1 MWITGTYP
9 YQEAPSAP
17 ETGGGFSTKDYTDLT
32 LDNLFAPVRGLE
44 GAIKSVY
51 GLADTVVGDALPNY
65 DKRLLGES
73 STISGGLIEGLTQFV
88 VPYVGLTRLGKIGQ
102 LGKVGR
108 FLGSGSIAG
117 DVAAGALVDF
127 TVFEGSSGRLSDL
140 VKGTAFENDVSRY
153 LETDEDDSE
162 FEGRLKNLAEGGIIG
177 VPLDLLFHASK
188 VTKTYN
194 KLRRSGVTQAEAA
207 KAATTYYEEAIDG
220 LLTKQMHRKAHDLR
234 VAEGRAPRFEQVY
247 GNTKLSDI
255 VSKTGALTQL
265 EGADREMFETFI
277 TKVGP
282 KLFDD
287 ISVRFEPTT
296 PGASNFDYRYKT
308 ISLLSESFQLGRIR
322 NDLMHEVWHSLEGR
336 LTPAESKKIT
346 TQFVEARKAHFE
358 NSPGAVRRF
367 EQLKAAMTP
376 AQTEDAIDEI
386 VEAGE
391 YEFISPA
398 EWFAT
403 NATDLTES
411 RLAKLKAMQGGGIK
425 NTLLRIREVFSDFV
439 SMMRSRFGGKNLD
452 TIVGDFLG
460 GRKSQA
466 ASSISRLKGR
476 GDLAYARS
484 FKVTQEEFDAISQ
497 AAEQANGQGLRGA
510 DFAASIPYPRTLN
523 GQQRVTG
530 FPLEYPKY
538 GSGDNAVD
546 VKVPNDPPGANVI
559 YAMVVAINNRGAKA
573 EAVENYLR
581 RLGVTVTED
590 AEKLLTA
597 RLDAERKAVKE
608 LLVGEAK
615 GPSQPSRESLS
626 LGEVIV
632 DEDGSRTFI
641 RNASEDDG
649 GGSATLSSRR
659 RKEMLSDMAEA
670 DKSIVGLGLD
680 KQEEMNQRALS
691 RLQLGETSGW
701 SFVEDFLENEPREV
715 QDKVYA
721 YLDALVA
728 EAGEAGD
735 FPTRKPRPGEVV
747 AKAKRTEA
755 GAGMSKGGR
764 GSSLAGADI
773 QLTEQDVKAVLA
785 KLEYSKPELVL
796 QVKRSREASAKVT
809 LESIA
814 ERRKA
819 LMEEGM
825 EIQAKVEAGELNDT
839 DMDAFA
845 GRARRQFDELQRA
858 EERLLAA
865 QAEEGAEVSAKA
877 KTPKAEATEAPVST
891 QEAGGNSETKGPDE
905 PPSTPPEA
913 TEAPVSTQEAG
924 GNSETKGPDGPPSTP
939 PAAAAVEEPAP
950 VKEPEPELPPMED
963 KVEDFLPPEPPK
975 VEAPEAPSEPRKPK
989 RLVELGSEKGTLTSE
1004 DLLDLRRA
1012 VNERSEQEWQELNIN
1027 PRDLNEDELVSLFL
1041 HHRGINLN
1049 RMNLNAAE
1057 EVGVFRL
1064 LEEFGFGKRL
1074 RDQGIT
1080 ALDKVGFPQL
1090 ESMIGEHAA
1099 MTGQNLYDTAVEL
1112 IRGADSLAELKVT
1125 LGVARIRLVQ
1135 ANAELTPKLHDLFKM
1150 ADEVGAENLPDE
1162 VVLDVLLEVDEVANL
1177 AQAVSGAASE
1187 GGRYLQAL
1195 NLPVDSKGVS
1205 LSLDK
1210 GLEKVREKI
1219 RSGTV
1224 DVATKKAMLEGVG
1237 GKEQAVK
1244 FIVKLSETLDAN
1256 TGPLAGKSYM
1266 KMANLVKIANDAKKV
1281 GFWDIHNTYFINNLV
1296 SSSQT
1301 IIGVQMISNILT
1313 TALAPLERAAGGRFG
1328 DALKLY
1334 KHYITSFA
1342 ESVNIAKSAL
1352 KENRPIGLGRRYDG
1366 LQTPTI
1372 SRKTIPAL
1380 QKLANKVGEKPV
1392 DFATSALG
1400 FPLRGI
1406 QAGDEFFKQLN
1417 YRAQLKTAVEASL
1430 ARQGISGTAASAEMQ
1445 KAMDIA
1451 IVNGE
1456 FATNERLIQEGWQEA
1471 AKTTDPK
1478 DVKAMMRKALAYR
1491 KTKWDE
1497 LEGVV
1502 PTFTNH
1508 ADRATFLAK
1517 EVTLQADSRGGMF
1530 GDAAEVIKSGVKRFP
1545 PARLFLPFVSTPINA
1560 LFYAGDRLVAPAQA
1574 ISYLIGEVTNSHGA
1588 MVKVGE
1594 KLGFPAKTMDWLKNN
1609 HSRMYKDL
1617 SSGDPAIVADAKG
1630 RAATGAAMIGLG
1642 YTLAM
1647 GGIVTGHGPKN
1658 REERITWIAAGNQPY
1673 SVRVGDTWFS
1683 YSRLDPLST
1692 MLGSV
1697 ADLFMAAQYTRDDEE
1712 ALDQLTYAMNA
1723 LWFSTT
1729 NNLTNK
1735 SYLQGFKSFL
1745 EMITGQDPSRF
1756 QKWTKQQVAG
1766 GWMPFGSA
1774 VGTLAN
1780 TIDPTRRSVDAD
1792 FMDGILDSVVN
1803 RIPGLSTNE
1812 PVRDAFGK
1820 PILRADQL
1828 GPDVLSPIATT
1839 AVKNDI
1845 ISKEFEALGRSFN
1858 APSKMQQGLDLTKI
1872 DIGPNR
1878 TAYGRFQELAGEV
1891 RIGGRNLEEAMQ
1903 ELLTSARY
1911 QQASAYSTDMV
1922 ESPRVYMVRALFS
1935 KYRQRAFRQLKKES
1949 PVLNAALM
1957 QLDSQARASK
1967 YGVAPSI
1974 VDLTAR

>member
-1 MWITGTYP
+1 MWVTGTYP
-9 YQEAPSAP
+9 HQEAPSAP
-17 ETGGGFSTKDYTDLT
+17 ETGGGFGVKDYTDLT
-32 LDNLFAPVRGLE
+32 LDNLFAPARGIE

-51 GLADTVVGDALPNY
+51 GLADTVAGDALPNY

-88 VPYVGLTRLGKIGQ
+88 VPYAGLTRLGKLGQ

-117 DVAAGALVDF
+117 DVAAGAIVDF

-194 KLRRSGVTQAEAA
+194 KLRRSGASQAAAA
-207 KAATTYYEEAIDG
+207 KAAATYYEDALEYAV
-220 LLTKQMHRKAHDLR
+220 TSQMHRKARELR
-234 VAEGRAPRFEQVY
+234 IAEGRAPDFDQMY
-247 GNTKLSDI
+247 GGTKLSDI
-255 VSKTGALTQL
+255 VSKTGALIPL
-265 EGADREMFETFI
+265 KGEDRKMFTTFI

-287 ISVRFEPTT
+287 VEVKVNPKI
-296 PGASNFDYRYKT
+296 PGFSNFDYRYKI
-308 ISLLSESFQLGRIR
+308 ISLLGDSFRTGSLRK
-322 NDLMHEVWHSLEGR
+322 DLMHEVWHSLESR
-336 LTPAESKKIT
+336 LTPAESKKII
-346 TQFVEARKAHFE
+346 TQFVEARKAHLDS
-358 NSPGAVRRF
+358 NRGAALRF
-367 EQLKAAMTP
+367 ERLKTAMTSDQVSR
-376 AQTEDAIDEI
+376 AVDEI

-403 NATDLTES
+403 NATDLTET

-466 ASSISRLKGR
+466 VASISRLKGR

-484 FKVTQEEFDAISQ
+484 FSVTKEEFDAISQ

-523 GQQRVTG
+523 GQQRGTG
-530 FPLEYPKY
+530 VLLEYPKY
-538 GSGDNAVD
+538 GSGANAVD

-559 YAMVVAINNRGAKA
+559 YAMVVAMNNRGAKA
-573 EAVENYLR
+573 EAVEKYLR
-581 RLGVTVTED
+581 SLGVTVTDD
-590 AEKLLTA
+590 AKTLLKE
-597 RLDAERKAVKE
+597 RLEAGRESVRD

-615 GPSQPSRESLS
+615 GPSQPSMESLS
-626 LGEVIV
+626 LGDVIV
-632 DEDGSRTFI
+632 DEDGGKTFSRT
-641 RNASEDDG
+641 ASEDG
-649 GGSATLSSRR
+649 GGGPAPLSSKQ
-659 RKEMLSDMAEA
+659 RKQMLRDMQEA
-670 DKSIVGLGLD
+670 DESIVGAGLD
-680 KQEEMNQRALS
+680 KQEELNQRALS
-691 RLQLGETSGW
+691 RLQIGEGSGW
-701 SFVEDFLENEPREV
+701 SFVEDFLKSEPREV

-721 YLDALVA
+721 YLDAIAA
-728 EAGEAGD
+728 EAGG

-747 AKAKRTEA
+747 AKAERTEA
-755 GAGMSKGGR
+755 GAGLSKSRR
-764 GSSLAGADI
+764 GSSLAGTDI

-785 KLEYSKPELVL
+785 KLEYSKPEIVL
-796 QVKRSREASAKVT
+796 QAKRSREASAKVT
-809 LESIA
+809 PELIA

-819 LMEEGM
+819 LMDEGM
-825 EIQAKVEAGELNDT
+825 EIQAKVDAGELNET
-839 DMDAFA
+839 DLEAFA
-845 GRARRQFDELQRA
+845 SRARRQLLELQRT

-865 QAEEGAEVSAKA
+865 QAEEGAEASAKA
-877 KTPKAEATEAPVST
+877 ETPKTEATEAPVST

-905 PPSTPPEA
+905 PPSTPP
-913 TEAPVSTQEAG
+913 
-924 GNSETKGPDGPPSTP
+924 
-939 PAAAAVEEPAP
+939 AAAATEEPAP

-975 VEAPEAPSEPRKPK
+975 VKAPEAPSEPRKPK
-989 RLVELGSEKGTLTSE
+989 RLVELGSEKGTLTRE
-1004 DLLDLRRA
+1004 DLADLRRA
-1012 VNERSEQEWQELNIN
+1012 VDERSEQEWQELNIN

-1041 HHRGINLN
+1041 HRRGINLN
-1049 RMNLNAAE
+1049 RMDLSTAE

-1074 RDQGIT
+1074 RDQGIDS
-1080 ALDKVGFPQL
+1080 LDKVGFRDL

-1099 MTGQNLYDTAVEL
+1099 MSGQNLHDTAVDL
-1112 IRGADSLAELKVT
+1112 IRGANDLAELKVK

-1135 ANAELTPKLHDLFKM
+1135 ANAELAPKLRDLFRM
-1150 ADEVGAENLPDE
+1150 ADEVGVDNLPDE

-1177 AQAVSGAASE
+1177 AQAVSGASSE
-1187 GGRYLQAL
+1187 GGRFLQSMKLTA
-1195 NLPVDSKGVS
+1195 DAKGVS
-1205 LSLDK
+1205 LDLDK
-1210 GLEKVREKI
+1210 GLEKVREKV

-1266 KMANLVKIANDAKKV
+1266 KMANLVKIATDAKKV

-1301 IIGVQMISNILT
+1301 IIGVQMLSNILT
-1313 TALAPLERAAGGRFG
+1313 TALAPIERAAGGRFG

-1334 KHYITSFA
+1334 KHYLTSFV
-1342 ESVNIAKSAL
+1342 ESMNIAKSAL

-1372 SRKTIPAL
+1372 SRNTIPAL

-1445 KAMDIA
+1445 KAMDTA

-1456 FATNERLIQEGWQEA
+1456 FVTNERLIQEGWQEA

-1478 DVKAMMRKALAYR
+1478 DVKAMMKKALEYRKA
-1491 KTKWDE
+1491 KWDE
-1497 LEGVV
+1497 LEGIV
-1502 PTFTNH
+1502 PSFTNH

-1517 EVTLQADSRGGMF
+1517 EITLQAESRSGMF

-1574 ISYLIGEVTNSHGA
+1574 VSYLIGEITNSHGA

-1594 KLGFPAKTMDWLKNN
+1594 TLGFPAKTMDWLKHN

-1617 SSGDPAIVADAKG
+1617 SSGDPAIRADAVG
-1630 RAATGAAMIGLG
+1630 RATTGAAMIGVG
-1642 YTLAM
+1642 YALAM
-1647 GGIVTGHGPKN
+1647 GGLITGHGPKN

-1673 SVRVGDTWFS
+1673 SVKVGDTWFS

-1697 ADLFMAAQYTRDDEE
+1697 ADLFMAASYTRDDEE
-1712 ALDQLTYAMNA
+1712 SLDRLTSVMNA

-1735 SYLQGFKSFL
+1735 SYLQGVKSFL
-1745 EMITGQDPSRF
+1745 EMMTGQDPSRF
-1756 QKWTKQQVAG
+1756 QKWAKQQVAG

-1774 VGTLAN
+1774 VGTVAN
-1780 TIDPTRRSVDAD
+1780 AVDPTRRSVDAD

-1803 RIPGLSTNE
+1803 RVPGLSTNE

-1820 PILRADQL
+1820 PVLRADQL
-1828 GPDVLSPIATT
+1828 GPDVLSPIAKT

-1858 APSKMQQGLDLTKI
+1858 APSKTQQGLNLTKI

-1878 TAYGRFQELAGEV
+1878 TAYDRFQELAGEV
-1891 RIGGRNLEEAMQ
+1891 KIGGKNLEEAMQ